1 MPEAITCGDT
11 SEQAIETVK
20 EC

>member
-11 SEQAIETVK
+11 SEQAIETAN